1 MQTTRDVPVVLMI
14 PADPTFVR
22 LVRLVI
28 SAMAADNDYDIEQ
41 VEDLR
46 IAADELVNVVINSAT
61 AGSYVEIR
69 LSSNDEIGLEASAP
83 TDDEEASLDPLS
95 REIVAAV
102 TASFHVGIESHRVI
116 AGFQSTL
123 PRRNRAG

>member
-69 LSSNDEIGLEASAP
+69 LSANDEIGLEVSAP
-83 TDDEEASLDPLS
+83 TDDEEASLDQLS

-102 TASFHVGIESHRVI
+102 TASFHVGVEGRRVI